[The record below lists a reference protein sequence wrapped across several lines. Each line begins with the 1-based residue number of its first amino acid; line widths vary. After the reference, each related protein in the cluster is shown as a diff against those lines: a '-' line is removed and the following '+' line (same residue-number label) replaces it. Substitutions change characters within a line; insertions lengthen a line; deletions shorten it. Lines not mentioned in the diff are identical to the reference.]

1 MQNEYKIQEGQTLLD
16 IATHNFGSIEAAF
29 EIATHSGL
37 SLTDELPTSSAIRLP
52 KPNKAEQV
60 NRYVVAAIAN
70 RNVIP
75 CTGINAL
82 HEFGGIGDMQTWV
95 SLKVS

>member
-16 IATHNFGSIEAAF
+16 IASHNFGSIEAAF
-29 EIATHSGL
+29 EIAAHSDL
-37 SLTDELPTSSAIRLP
+37 SLTDELSAGRMISLP
-52 KPNKAEQV
+52 KMTRAEQV

-70 RNVIP
+70 RNIIP
-75 CTGINAL
+75 CTGPKML
-82 HEFGGIGDMQTWV
+82 SGIDYVQVGI